1 MIDCIFSCIIFA
13 QKGWGRFQPTKAPTA
28 IQKSVSN
35 MLSPY
40 AKGFATG
47 GATTGT
53 VGAGD
58 VAGAV
63 NGDDV
68 ATGIG
73 APVTAGGG
81 VAVEAAATFSCVLP
95 NAAIPNTAPIAT

>member
-1 MIDCIFSCIIFA
+1 
-13 QKGWGRFQPTKAPTA
+13 
-28 IQKSVSN
+28 

-40 AKGFATG
+40 AKGFAIG

-53 VGAGD
+53 VGAGA

-63 NGDDV
+63 NGDAV

-81 VAVEAAATFSCVLP
+81 VAVDAAATFSCVLP